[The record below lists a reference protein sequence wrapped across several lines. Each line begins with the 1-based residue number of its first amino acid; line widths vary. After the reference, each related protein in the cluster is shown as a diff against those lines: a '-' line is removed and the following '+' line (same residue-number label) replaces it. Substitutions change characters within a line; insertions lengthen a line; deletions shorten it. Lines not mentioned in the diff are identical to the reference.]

1 MHVIA
6 RSTFL
11 PATID
16 LPHSA
21 YTRPSNCARPST
33 KRSTRP
39 CRYGR
44 HLPAM
49 GPAASGGCTDGP
61 SAAAGARVQ
70 GRGAATAAS
79 PRSAAG
85 RSLSPPPLR
94 RSPDPA
100 ARASA
105 PAQHRSV
112 RCMRHSP
119 PTRGHCQ
126 TAQAWTPRPLHTIGH
141 IGSLNCLPKTAYQRR
156 QRTNAQHASPT
167 AHNSQRVQLVAPPL
181 TVKADGNVLV

>member
-1 MHVIA
+1 M
-6 RSTFL
+6 

-39 CRYGR
+39 CRYG

-85 RSLSPPPLR
+85 PSLSPPP
-94 RSPDPA
+94 A
-100 ARASA
+100 
-105 PAQHRSV
+105 
-112 RCMRHSP
+112 
-119 PTRGHCQ
+119 
-126 TAQAWTPRPLHTIGH
+126 TPRGAPPPVPGSRRARFGAGAASLCPLHAPLASH
-141 IGSLNCLPKTAYQRR
+141 SGSLPDSPGVDTSSSAHNWAYWQPQLSAQNRLPTSR